1 MLTSLSHQPFL
12 LSLWIF
18 VVLTLSTLAFVQHAG
33 FRINTSPSIPLGIY
47 RTTTTP
53 LAVGSYVLLCPED
66 REPFITAQK
75 RDYIGAGYC
84 PGGLGYMFKRV
95 AALPND
101 IITTTENGMYI
112 NGKLYP
118 NSKPFHHDAL
128 NRVLPIWH
136 ATQTRLKAGE
146 VVLMTQGDK
155 NSFDARYFGP
165 LPQQQIIAVVQPVL
179 TWK

>member
-1 MLTSLSHQPFL
+1 MSKRFL
-12 LSLWIF
+12 LSLYGGGLL
-18 VVLTLSTLAFVQHAG
+18 VLASIAVIKQAG
-33 FRINTSPSIPLGIY
+33 FRVNTSPSIPLGIY
-47 RTTTTP
+47 RTTTSP
-53 LAVGSYVLLCPED
+53 LSVGSYVLLCPENK
-66 REPFITAQK
+66 EPFITAQK

-101 IITTTENGMYI
+101 IITTTANGMYI

-118 NSKPFHHDAL
+118 DSKPFKHDAL

-136 ATQTRLKAGE
+136 AHQTRLKAGE

-165 LPQQQIIAVVQPVL
+165 LPKQQIVSVVRPVL
-179 TWK
+179 TWR

>member
-1 MLTSLSHQPFL
+1 MSKRFL
-12 LSLWIF
+12 LSLYGGGLL
-18 VVLTLSTLAFVQHAG
+18 VLASIAVIKQAG

-53 LAVGSYVLLCPED
+53 LAVGSYVLLCPENK
-66 REPFITAQK
+66 EPFITAQK

-101 IITTTENGMYI
+101 IITTTANGMYI

-118 NSKPFHHDAL
+118 DSKPFHHDAL
-128 NRVLPIWH
+128 NRMLPIWH
-136 ATQTRLKAGE
+136 ANQTRLKAGE

-165 LPQQQIIAVVQPVL
+165 LPQQQIVSVVRPVL
-179 TWK
+179 TWR

>member
-12 LSLWIF
+12 LSFWIF
-18 VVLTLSTLAFVQHAG
+18 VVLTLSTLAFVQQAG
-33 FRINTSPSIPLGIY
+33 LRINTSPSIPIGIY
-47 RTTTTP
+47 RITSEP
-53 LAVGSYVLLCPED
+53 IKVGNYVLLCPENK
-66 REPFITAQK
+66 EPFITAQK
-75 RDYIGAGYC
+75 RGYIGAGYF

-101 IITTTENGMYI
+101 IITTTENGMQI

-118 NSKPFHHDAL
+118 NSKPFKHDAL
-128 NRVLPIWH
+128 NRALPIWH

-146 VVLMTQGDK
+146 VILMTKNDQ

-165 LPQQQIIAVVQPVL
+165 IPQQQIISVVQPVL

>member
-1 MLTSLSHQPFL
+1 MLTSLSSQPFL

-33 FRINTSPSIPLGIY
+33 LRINTSPSIPLGIY
-47 RTTTTP
+47 RVTSAP
-53 LAVGSYVLLCPED
+53 LTVGSYVLLCPENK
-66 REPFITAQK
+66 EPFITAQK
-75 RDYIGAGYC
+75 RGYIGAGYC

-95 AALPND
+95 AAMKND
-101 IITTTENGMYI
+101 IITTTANGMQI

-118 NSKPFHHDAL
+118 NSKPFKHDAL
-128 NRVLPIWH
+128 NRALPIWH
-136 ATQTRLKAGE
+136 ANKTRLKAGE

-165 LPQQQIIAVVQPVL
+165 LPQQQIISVVQPVL

>member
-1 MLTSLSHQPFL
+1 MSKRFL
-12 LSLWIF
+12 LSLYACGLL
-18 VVLTLSTLAFVQHAG
+18 VLASIAVIKQAG
-33 FRINTSPSIPLGIY
+33 FRVNTSPSIPLGIY

-53 LAVGSYVLLCPED
+53 LSVGSYVLLCPENK
-66 REPFITAQK
+66 EPFITAQK

-101 IITTTENGMYI
+101 IITTTANGMYI

-118 NSKPFHHDAL
+118 DSKPFKHDAL
-128 NRVLPIWH
+128 NRTLPIWH
-136 ATQTRLKAGE
+136 ANQTRLKAGE

-165 LPQQQIIAVVQPVL
+165 LPEQQIVSVVRPVL
-179 TWK
+179 TWR

>member
-1 MLTSLSHQPFL
+1 MSKRFL
-12 LSLWIF
+12 LSLYGGGLL
-18 VVLTLSTLAFVQHAG
+18 VLASIAVIKQAG
-33 FRINTSPSIPLGIY
+33 FRVNTSPSIPLGIY

-53 LAVGSYVLLCPED
+53 LSVGSYVLLCPEE
-66 REPFITAQK
+66 REPFITAKK
-75 RDYIGAGYC
+75 RGYIDAGYC

-101 IITTTENGMYI
+101 IITTTANGMYI

-118 NSKPFHHDAL
+118 DSKPFKHDAL

-136 ATQTRLKAGE
+136 ANQTRLKAGE

-165 LPQQQIIAVVQPVL
+165 LPQQQIVSVVRPVL
-179 TWK
+179 TWR

>member
-1 MLTSLSHQPFL
+1 MITYLSRQPFL

-18 VVLTLSTLAFVQHAG
+18 IVLTLSTLAFVQQAG
-33 FRINTSPSIPLGIY
+33 LRINTSPSIPIGIY
-47 RTTTTP
+47 RITSEP
-53 LAVGSYVLLCPED
+53 IKVGNYVLLCPENK
-66 REPFITAQK
+66 EPFITAQK
-75 RDYIGAGYC
+75 RGYIGTGYC

-101 IITTTENGMYI
+101 IITTTANGMQI

-118 NSKPFHHDAL
+118 DSKPFKHDAL
-128 NRVLPIWH
+128 NRVLPVWH

-165 LPQQQIIAVVQPVL
+165 LPQQQIISVVQPVL
-179 TWK
+179 IWQ

>member
-1 MLTSLSHQPFL
+1 MLTYLSSQPFL

-18 VVLTLSTLAFVQHAG
+18 VVLTLSTLALFQHAG
-33 FRINTSPSIPLGIY
+33 FRINTSPSVPLGIY

-53 LAVGSYVLLCPED
+53 LAVGSYVLLCPENK
-66 REPFITAQK
+66 EPFITAQK
-75 RDYIGAGYC
+75 RGYIGAGYC

-101 IITTTENGMYI
+101 IITTTTNGMQI

-118 NSKPFHHDAL
+118 NSKPFKHDAL
-128 NRVLPIWH
+128 NRALPIWH
-136 ATQTRLKAGE
+136 ATKTRLKAGE

-165 LPQQQIIAVVQPVL
+165 VPQQQIVSVVQPVL

>member
-1 MLTSLSHQPFL
+1 MLTSLSRQPFL

-33 FRINTSPSIPLGIY
+33 LRINTSPSIPLGIY
-47 RTTTTP
+47 RITSEP
-53 LAVGSYVLLCPED
+53 IKVGNYVLLCPENK
-66 REPFITAQK
+66 EPFITAQK
-75 RDYIGAGYC
+75 RGYIGAGYC
-84 PGGLGYMFKRV
+84 SGGLGYMFKRV

-101 IITTTENGMYI
+101 IITTTENGMQI

-118 NSKPFHHDAL
+118 DSKPFHHDAL
-128 NRVLPIWH
+128 NRALPIWH

-146 VVLMTQGDK
+146 VVLMTKNDQ

-165 LPQQQIIAVVQPVL
+165 IPQQQIISVVQPVL
-179 TWK
+179 TWQ

>member
-1 MLTSLSHQPFL
+1 MSKRFL
-12 LSLWIF
+12 LSLYGGGLL
-18 VVLTLSTLAFVQHAG
+18 VLASIAVIKQAG
-33 FRINTSPSIPLGIY
+33 FRVNTSPSIPLGIY
-47 RTTTTP
+47 RTTTSP
-53 LAVGSYVLLCPED
+53 LSVGSYVLLCPENK
-66 REPFITAQK
+66 EPFITAQK

-101 IITTTENGMYI
+101 IITTTANGMYI

-118 NSKPFHHDAL
+118 DSKPFHHDAL
-128 NRVLPIWH
+128 NRMLPIWH
-136 ATQTRLKAGE
+136 ANQTRLKAGE

-165 LPQQQIIAVVQPVL
+165 LPQQQIVSVVRPVL
-179 TWK
+179 TWR